1 MDQAIFDRVCRRLDT
16 YRDRMIELQQE
27 LVRRPAIGPTSGGDG
42 EADKAAFLEEYLR
55 QRGITDIED
64 VRAPDPRVP
73 CGYRPNLIARIP
85 GRDSSRT
92 VWFMAH
98 LDVVPAG
105 DPESW
110 DSDPFEVRVD
120 GDRLIGRGVE
130 DNHQGLVASLMAVQ
144 ALADEGVTPAHDVGL
159 LLVADEETGSKFG
172 LAHVVKEADHLRPDD
187 IVVVPDGGEP
197 DGALIEVAEKSLLWI
212 RFAVTGQTAH
222 GSTPERGRNAT
233 RAAAHLTVA
242 LEELHERF
250 PDTDPLFDPPG
261 STFAPTK
268 REANVDNINTIPD
281 KDVFY
286 WDCRILPGIDLADV
300 LAFIRAKAD
309 EVAARF
315 GVEID
320 ISYPQKEEAAPPT
333 APDAPVVVALMD
345 AIGEVYGVEA
355 RPGGIGGGTVA
366 AILRKAGIPAAVW
379 ARMEETMHGPNESCL
394 LPNLIGDAK
403 VFAHLM
409 LREG

>member
-1 MDQAIFDRVCRRLDT
+1 MDQATFDRVCRRLDT
-16 YRDRMIELQQE
+16 YRDRMIELQRE
-27 LVRRPAIGPTSGGDG
+27 LVRRPAIGPTSGGEG
-42 EADKAAFLEEYLR
+42 EAEKAAFLEAYLR
-55 QRGITDIED
+55 TRGITDIED
-64 VRAPDPRVP
+64 IRAPDPRVP
-73 CGYRPNLIARIP
+73 SGYRPNLIARIP

-105 DPESW
+105 DPETW
-110 DSDPFEVRVD
+110 DSDPFEVKVD

-130 DNHQGLVASLMAVQ
+130 DNHQGLVASVMAVQ
-144 ALADEGVTPAHDVGL
+144 ALAEEGVTPAHDVGL

-172 LAHVVKEADHLRPDD
+172 LAHVVKEVDQLRPGDL
-187 IVVVPDGGEP
+187 VVVPDGGEP
-197 DGALIEVAEKSLLWI
+197 DGSLIEVAEKSILWI

-250 PDTDPLFDPPG
+250 GDKDPLFDPPG

-286 WDCRILPGIDLADV
+286 WDCRILPGYDLGEV
-300 LAFIRAKAD
+300 EAFVRVKAD

-315 GVEID
+315 GVRVD
-320 ISYPQKEEAAPPT
+320 ISYPQREAAAPPT
-333 APDAPVVVALMD
+333 AADAPVVEALREAVD
-345 AIGEVYGVEA
+345 AVYGVQA

-366 AILRKAGIPAAVW
+366 AFLRRAGIPAAVW

-394 LPNLIGDAK
+394 LSNLVGDAK